1 MSRRFN
7 SRKDLH
13 PTKLERMLQI
23 LVSFRELCDSMLSS
37 LHTFDNVIISASQK
51 EVVFRQSRVQ
61 VHETP
66 N

>member
-1 MSRRFN
+1 MSRRFD
-7 SRKDLH
+7 SRKNSH
-13 PTKLERMLQI
+13 PTKLEQILQI
-23 LVSFRELCDSMLSS
+23 LMIFRELCDSKLSS

-51 EVVFRQSRVQ
+51 EVVFRQSRLQ